1 MASSRFARWLAW
13 SASNASAMRMSCL
26 IATLNPVTEIINPAR
41 LIQSPALI
49 FIGFSALMTEKGK
62 ATFAAILCVAT
73 LGAECDLRAG
83 TVPLSATS
91 QPPISQTDGTARC

>member
-1 MASSRFARWLAW
+1 
-13 SASNASAMRMSCL
+13 
-26 IATLNPVTEIINPAR
+26 
-41 LIQSPALI
+41 
-49 FIGFSALMTEKGK
+49 
-62 ATFAAILCVAT
+62 